1 MITKAEMDEIKIQ
14 VREAF
19 RLYREE
25 YEKATEGDRLDAQIR
40 RPSEDNKESK
50 SGGIY

>member
-25 YEKATEGDRLDAQIR
+25 YEKATEGERLDATATR
-40 RPSEDNKESK
+40 EEPEKTEEA
-50 SGGIY
+50 YA